1 MMRLVFLLY
10 AEEHEL
16 LPVQSELYADSY
28 SVSAL
33 YDQLQA
39 ERYLHGNQVAGLRAA
54 AWPRLLATF
63 SAVYAGCEN
72 DQMRIPPYGGGSVR
86 PVALS
91 VA

>member
-10 AEEHEL
+10 AEEQRL
-16 LPVQSELYADSY
+16 LPVKSELYATPY

-39 ERYLHGNQVAGLRAA
+39 ERNLHGDQVAGLRAA

-72 DQMRIPPYGGGSVR
+72 DQMRIPPYGGGLFD
-86 PVALS
+86 P
-91 VA
+91 